1 MVSPHL
7 SSPTSYQLVHARCR
21 CRVHPCIWRTRRF
34 HPTGAHFST
43 CIPPTD
49 QWTWTHRGW
58 EYRSC
63 HLHSSDPLRSSG
75 CALWIS
81 PPKLISMQTGFQ
93 SPPPNDRQST
103 RTKSWME
110 PCRPA
115 GLGFFCCC
123 FYIISTKMTV
133 DPIPQI
139 FWSDRPLGWVAPP
152 VKGLFASPFP
162 CQVSAFGSA
171 GKLCCL
177 QKKGAACGPAEL
189 WPVSRWS

>member
-1 MVSPHL
+1 MVINNQYEATLHHHDPLISSYYCSPTMVSPHL

-93 SPPPNDRQST
+93 SPPQTTDNPPGQNLEWSR
-103 RTKSWME
+103 
-110 PCRPA
+110 A
-115 GLGFFCCC
+115 GQLDWAFFVVV
-123 FYIISTKMTV
+123 FT
-133 DPIPQI
+133 
-139 FWSDRPLGWVAPP
+139 
-152 VKGLFASPFP
+152 
-162 CQVSAFGSA
+162 
-171 GKLCCL
+171 
-177 QKKGAACGPAEL
+177 
-189 WPVSRWS
+189 